1 MPILTANNL
10 EIFSRSPA
18 QTRRV
23 GMRLGE
29 LLSDGDTICLVGDL
43 GAGKTAFVQGL
54 AAGWG
59 SPDPATSPTFVLIN
73 SYRHPNGSRLHH
85 LDAYRLSGPQDA
97 VDLDLDLLHQSGP
110 VVIEWADQIKAALPR
125 DNMWIELRWVADE
138 HRGMVFNANGKRYQD
153 LVARLRK
160 QIYAV

>member
-1 MPILTANNL
+1 MPILMANNL

-29 LLSDGDTICLVGDL
+29 LLADGDLICLSGDL
-43 GAGKTAFVQGL
+43 SAGKTAFVQGL

-73 SYRHPNGSRLHH
+73 SYRHPNGSWLHH
-85 LDAYRLSGPQDA
+85 LDAYRLSGPQEA
-97 VDLDLDLLHQSGP
+97 VDLDLALLQESGP
-110 VVIEWADQIKAALPR
+110 MVIEWADQIKAALPEE
-125 DNMWIELRWVADE
+125 NMWIELRWVAEE
-138 HRGMVFNANGKRYQD
+138 HRGMIFKVNGARYDD
-153 LVARLRK
+153 LIARFRK
-160 QIYAV
+160 HIYAV